1 MGAEGLG
8 VERPLLPGLPSELGA
23 LVLRYSAEARVRPGW
38 ALCYQ
43 GDPAEAAY
51 ILTRGRMRPL
61 RMHGSASQPLR
72 DLGPG
77 AWLYLPEAWLGLSCM
92 ADSLALEA
100 CELRKI
106 SLYNL
111 AALRRD
117 PGFVEL
123 AAGIMARS
131 HYELYGQLESVSAAE
146 RVARAVAAACSGK
159 EGPTVSLELSQ
170 ASLADSLGLTRE
182 TVNRGLKRLEAAG
195 FLETVRGGI
204 LVYDAEGLR
213 AWED

>member
-1 MGAEGLG
+1 MGVDQLG
-8 VERPLLPGLPSELGA
+8 AARPSLPGLDAGLGA
-23 LVLRYSAEARVRPGW
+23 LVLRYSTEAHVRSGR

-51 ILTRGRMRPL
+51 ILTRGRIRPL
-61 RMHGSASQPLR
+61 RLHGSASSPLR
-72 DLGPG
+72 DMGPG
-77 AWLYLPEAWLGLSCM
+77 SWLYLPEAWLGLSCM
-92 ADSLALEA
+92 ADTLAVEA

-111 AALRRD
+111 AALRRE
-117 PGFVEL
+117 PVFVEL
-123 AAGIMARS
+123 AAGLMARS
-131 HYELYGQLESVSAAE
+131 HYELYGQLEAVSAAE

-170 ASLADSLGLTRE
+170 SALADSLGLSRE
-182 TVNRGLKRLEAAG
+182 TVNRCLKRLEDAG
-195 FLETVRGGI
+195 FLETARGCL
-204 LVYDAEGLR
+204 LVYDVDGLK